1 MNNRSSIAIIA
12 ACIFLTHWRAD
23 AIEESGLI
31 GSWRT
36 AGDSSSTYTFAKDH
50 SVTEMWYPKD
60 QPAMGNIMQG
70 AARLGHWK
78 LDGEQLV
85 ITMES
90 ECVPGPLGKGTI
102 VQLSSEQGTTSW
114 TIVYDTRYTM
124 IWSNTTS
131 RAGVSR
137 SVELELRRVGGP
149 LIAIKGRELKDEG

>member
-1 MNNRSSIAIIA
+1 MNNRISIVILA
-12 ACIFLTHWRAD
+12 ACIFLTHWRANAMD
-23 AIEESGLI
+23 ESRLT
-31 GSWRT
+31 GSWQT

-60 QPAMGNIMQG
+60 QPKGLNIILG
-70 AARLGHWK
+70 ASMTGHWK

-85 ITMES
+85 VTMDL

-137 SVELELRRVGGP
+137 SVELKLRRVGGP
-149 LIAIKGRELKDEG
+149 LIAINRG